1 MDCNRHVC
9 LKDLNNYLKKSD
21 YLNGYTPI
29 EQEQIRK
36 NIGAVGKNDLFNYI
50 QSGKYIELTY
60 EELHNLI
67 ENNQLVTGSVYVI
80 TDFQSI
86 YSSNVQLSIGIYQTW
101 GDKINPSKVFKIS
114 AIALSTN
121 SLDRRVLIYSE
132 DYSSSNQW
140 IAEYDYTQET
150 LSDGEKTKGKIT
162 YLKDTNNN
170 IAHYDFKNIKSRR
183 TKNQLKE
190 LGIDIDSDY
199 IDLYT
204 FNTQD
209 FNESSESYN
218 IHDNQFED
226 NVKDNVFIGNECY
239 HNVFKSGFKNNTF
252 ISSCYNNTFLFN
264 THDNNSNQSISYL
277 IGNFNNINFI
287 NNEYIQLNSTKYI
300 NKINDGFTI
309 SYIDPVTL
317 TLQTYRL

>member
-1 MDCNRHVC
+1 MNCNRHVC

-36 NIGAVGKNDLFNYI
+36 NIGAIGKNDLFNYI

-60 EELHNLI
+60 KELHNLI

-86 YSSNVQLSIGIYQTW
+86 YSSNVQLSIGVYQTW

-121 SLDRRVLIYSE
+121 SLDRRVSIYSE

-140 IAEYDYTQET
+140 IAEYDSTQET

-162 YLKDTNNN
+162 YLKDSNNN

-183 TKNQLKE
+183 TKKQLKE
-190 LGIDIDSDY
+190 LGININQNY
-199 IDLYT
+199 VDLYT

-209 FNESSESYN
+209 FKESSELYN

-239 HNVFKSGFKNNTF
+239 NNVFKSGFKNNTF
-252 ISSCYNNTFLFN
+252 ISSCYNNTFLFD
-264 THDNNSNQSISYL
+264 TYNNNFKYSVKYLTGSLNNKNIINIDHTSSNISKK
-277 IGNFNNINFI
+277 IEKT
-287 NNEYIQLNSTKYI
+287 NNEYVV
-300 NKINDGFTI
+300 
-309 SYIDPVTL
+309 SYIDPDTL
-317 TLQTYRL
+317 TLQIYKL